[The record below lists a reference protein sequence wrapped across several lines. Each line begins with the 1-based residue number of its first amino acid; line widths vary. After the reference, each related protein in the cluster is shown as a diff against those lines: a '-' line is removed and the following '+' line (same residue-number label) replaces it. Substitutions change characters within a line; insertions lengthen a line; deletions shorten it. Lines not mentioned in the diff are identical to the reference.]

1 LTADFDELFDFAGA
15 TAVSHRRPC
24 ILLVSHEASRTGAPY
39 ALLYLADALQ
49 KLDRFDVRILTQF
62 GGPLVDDFAR
72 VAPLCVATEH
82 CGRLGISSADFA
94 AVVAARFASLRPR
107 GLALCNTVALPEY
120 NGAFMRASVD
130 LLTWI
135 HELPAFFDAPTM
147 ELIAHSSKHI
157 GVYSEW
163 NRAHFTG
170 CYEIPADKLVIVP
183 PTLPYL
189 AAATTTPE
197 ERRTARQAVGV
208 PEDALMVLG
217 VGYLHLIKGIDL
229 FVQIAARCRRM
240 LSPADERR
248 LVFCWIGGESDP
260 ITRRVILSDIAALG
274 LSEVV
279 SLPGLQA
286 DPWPWYRAADVLA
299 CTSRWEAMG
308 LSVLEGM
315 SSGLPVV
322 TFART
327 GASRFVANGAGS
339 VVPLLDIE
347 QFSAGVASYLN
358 APILRAQAGETGH
371 HRVRQAFGDGKLPQG
386 LMSVID
392 KLSVDQRS
400 VETA

>member
-1 LTADFDELFDFAGA
+1 
-15 TAVSHRRPC
+15 
-24 ILLVSHEASRTGAPY
+24 
-39 ALLYLADALQ
+39 
-49 KLDRFDVRILTQF
+49 
-62 GGPLVDDFAR
+62 
-72 VAPLCVATEH
+72 
-82 CGRLGISSADFA
+82 
-94 AVVAARFASLRPR
+94 RPR

-120 NGAFMRASVD
+120 NDAFMRAGVD

-135 HELPAFFDAPTM
+135 HELPAFFDAQTM

-170 CYEIPADKLVIVP
+170 RYEIPADKLVIVP

-274 LSEVV
+274 LSEVA

-308 LSVLEGM
+308 LSVLEG
-315 SSGLPVV
+315 
-322 TFART
+322 
-327 GASRFVANGAGS
+327 
-339 VVPLLDIE
+339 
-347 QFSAGVASYLN
+347 
-358 APILRAQAGETGH
+358 
-371 HRVRQAFGDGKLPQG
+371 
-386 LMSVID
+386 
-392 KLSVDQRS
+392 
-400 VETA
+400 